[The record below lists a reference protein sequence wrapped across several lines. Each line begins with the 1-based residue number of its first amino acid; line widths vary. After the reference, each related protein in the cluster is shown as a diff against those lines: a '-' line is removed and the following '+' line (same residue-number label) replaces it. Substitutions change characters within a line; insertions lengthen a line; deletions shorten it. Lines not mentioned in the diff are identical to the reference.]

1 MASSDPAFRSIPKRS
16 ACFLIW
22 RVEAMVLQPLPKD
35 QYGKFH
41 RGDSYILLSISEAGQ
56 PGGVDT
62 RVHEINGPMVANIH
76 FWLGSQTSQDE
87 AGVAAYKTVEL
98 DDLLGGSPVQYREV
112 EGHES
117 QRFRG
122 YFRNGIRHLEGGV
135 ATGFAHVTDEFQPML
150 YLVKGRRSPVI
161 RQMPSVSWEHF
172 NEGDVFVL
180 DAKDAIFVW
189 AGAEANNMEKI
200 QGAKLATSLK
210 DDHGGAD
217 IIIVDSGTEEK
228 LPANERS
235 LLDGLL
241 PLKERSVRSGKAGG
255 EDAAQERRVA
265 DQLKLYRCS
274 DEDGALKVVELK
286 GGPLVQSDLD
296 KNDSFIVDNGEQ
308 GIWVWVGRRASAKE
322 RAEAMRNAQGF
333 IKKKA
338 YSNATPVTRVIDGG
352 ESNEFKSLFKSWRDK
367 DATTGLGKRTS
378 VGKVAAT
385 VQTSF
390 DAATLHEHHD
400 LAARTQMVDDGTGNK
415 KVWRVENFELVPVA
429 DKDYGKF
436 FSGDCYVVLYTYSAS
451 NREHQLIYYWLGL
464 QSGQDEQGT
473 AALKT
478 VELDDSYGGRPV
490 QVRVVQGKEP
500 PHFLAMFNGRMVVY
514 SGGKASAFESTNGI
528 QDTTLGG
535 EYLLQVRGTSQLN
548 TRAVQVE
555 CVAGSLNSNDCFVLR
570 HGGQVYVWCGKGAT
584 GDEREAAKKLAAD
597 VHDEPN
603 VVYEGQERPEFWSLL
618 GGLAPYANDVR
629 LADADESHPARLFQ
643 CSNASG
649 RFVVEELSDF
659 NQSDLSASDVM
670 LLDAWST
677 LFVWVGAGSNR
688 TERQESEKAALEYL
702 RTDPAGRGTD
712 TPIMRVKQGCE
723 PPNFTGF
730 FGVWSEDL
738 WEQQPDWE
746 SMRREVAADNKGVT
760 QVTVASAS
768 PAVQLPVYD
777 LATLRQHDPDL
788 LPEDVDPAI
797 KERYLSPEQ
806 FQETFGMMV
815 EAFAALPVWKQ
826 QGLKK
831 KVDLF

>member
-1 MASSDPAFRSIPKRS
+1 VVFDEGSETDPFWAALGGKGAIAPAITDASIRAEDKAAVKLIKITGGESTEIAATIPNLK
-16 ACFLIW
+16 
-22 RVEAMVLQPLPKD
+22 K
-35 QYGKFH
+35 
-41 RGDSYILLSISEAGQ
+41 
-56 PGGVDT
+56 
-62 RVHEINGPMVANIH
+62 
-76 FWLGSQTSQDE
+76 
-87 AGVAAYKTVEL
+87 
-98 DDLLGGSPVQYREV
+98 DLL
-112 EGHES
+112 
-117 QRFRG
+117 
-122 YFRNGIRHLEGGV
+122 
-135 ATGFAHVTDEFQPML
+135 TTD
-150 YLVKGRRSPVI
+150 
-161 RQMPSVSWEHF
+161 
-172 NEGDVFVL
+172 D
-180 DAKDAIFVW
+180 
-189 AGAEANNMEKI
+189 
-200 QGAKLATSLK
+200 T
-210 DDHGGAD
+210 
-217 IIIVDSGTEEK
+217 
-228 LPANERS
+228 
-235 LLDGLL
+235 
-241 PLKERSVRSGKAGG
+241 
-255 EDAAQERRVA
+255 
-265 DQLKLYRCS
+265 
-274 DEDGALKVVELK
+274 
-286 GGPLVQSDLD
+286 
-296 KNDSFIVDNGEQ
+296 FIVDN
-308 GIWVWVGRRASAKE
+308 
-322 RAEAMRNAQGF
+322 
-333 IKKKA
+333 
-338 YSNATPVTRVIDGG
+338 
-352 ESNEFKSLFKSWRDK
+352 
-367 DATTGLGKRTS
+367 
-378 VGKVAAT
+378 
-385 VQTSF
+385 
-390 DAATLHEHHD
+390 
-400 LAARTQMVDDGTGNK
+400 
-415 KVWRVENFELVPVA
+415 
-429 DKDYGKF
+429 
-436 FSGDCYVVLYTYSAS
+436 
-451 NREHQLIYYWLGL
+451 
-464 QSGQDEQGT
+464 
-473 AALKT
+473 
-478 VELDDSYGGRPV
+478 
-490 QVRVVQGKEP
+490 
-500 PHFLAMFNGRMVVY
+500 
-514 SGGKASAFESTNGI
+514 
-528 QDTTLGG
+528 DTT
-535 EYLLQVRGTSQLN
+535 
-548 TRAVQVE
+548 
-555 CVAGSLNSNDCFVLR
+555 
-570 HGGQVYVWCGKGAT
+570 VYVWCGKGAT